1 MTKHRTSNIERRTSN
16 LDARGVRSTLDV
28 PLPAAKSG
36 AEATAVQTLRECRTV
51 SVRAKRLDCGAFT
64 AAFPPPNTARNSGN
78 SRITSG
84 GFTLIEVLLAV
95 GIFAIVLFAIN
106 TVFFSA
112 LKLERAT
119 SRAVDAR
126 APLNQAFAMLRQD
139 LQGAVQPMTNST
151 LLPRNFTTGGRSGGL
166 GSSQAGS
173 LEFYT
178 TTGVTRDDAPW
189 GDLQKVRYELVASAD
204 RATATG
210 QNLVRVITRNVLAT
224 TTAEEDEQLLM
235 SDVESVEFLCYN
247 GADWRN
253 TWDTSAGDVG
263 LPQAVRVCVQLATE
277 NQTKLSRQPL
287 ELLVPISTVLLTNSF
302 AGGVQ

>member
-1 MTKHRTSNIERRTSN
+1 M
-16 LDARGVRSTLDV
+16 
-28 PLPAAKSG
+28 
-36 AEATAVQTLRECRTV
+36 
-51 SVRAKRLDCGAFT
+51 
-64 AAFPPPNTARNSGN
+64 
-78 SRITSG
+78 
-84 GFTLIEVLLAV
+84 IEVLLAV